1 MQTEREKTFI
11 NISKLLND
19 PSLNTPVDIFKKKGG
34 GGQVIQNDAFLFDSN
49 LDNTLPFFVESC
61 LYFSRK
67 RITMMS

>member
-1 MQTEREKTFI
+1 MQTERKKTFI

-19 PSLNTPVDIFKKKGG
+19 PSLNRYFKKKGG